1 MYKKNILIKKRC
13 ICGGNL
19 KEKIDFGKLP
29 LINDFK
35 KIKTIKYPTIISQC
49 LKCFLVQL
57 KYAVKDSLIFP
68 KNYSYLSADL
78 HEKIKDYKDLI
89 AKISSRFLRYKPMIV
104 DIGGND
110 GSLMQIAKNK
120 NFLELNIEPT
130 NVANISKERGIKT
143 LKKKFN
149 SRTANDLKKNK
160 LLFDFVI
167 STNFFA
173 HTNNLNE
180 IIEGVKKIIKNDGIL
195 IIEAQ
200 YIYKVLKANGFDS
213 FHQDHKYYYSINSM
227 SRILKIFD
235 LHVFDVEFL
244 KHQPEIIRIF
254 ASKKIKKKTIRYNKI
269 LKIENDKEIV
279 KKIKKL
285 NTFRVKYIVKIKNLI
300 KKLNHQ
306 KKNIYGISASPRGCV
321 LLNSG
326 NFNKKNIKMI
336 GEMSKSFKLKK
347 LIPGTNIQI
356 KDENSILI
364 DQPDFVV
371 ILAWH
376 LKHRLMKSLR
386 KRGYKGKFII
396 PLPKIKIL

>member
-1 MYKKNILIKKRC
+1 
-13 ICGGNL
+13 
-19 KEKIDFGKLP
+19 
-29 LINDFK
+29 
-35 KIKTIKYPTIISQC
+35 
-49 LKCFLVQL
+49 
-57 KYAVKDSLIFP
+57 
-68 KNYSYLSADL
+68 LSADS

-89 AKISSRFLRYKPMIV
+89 SKISSRFLRYKPMIV

-110 GSLMQIAKNK
+110 GSLMQIAKKK
-120 NFLELNIEPT
+120 NFLEMNIEPT

-149 SRTANDLKKNK
+149 STTANNLKKKK

-180 IIEGVKKIIKNDGIL
+180 IIVGVKKILKNDGIL

-213 FHQDHKYYYSINSM
+213 FHQDHKYYYSINSI
-227 SRILKIFD
+227 SKILKIFD

-244 KHQPEIIRIF
+244 KYQPEIIRIF
-254 ASKKIKKKTIRYNKI
+254 ASKKIRKKTIRYNKI
-269 LKIENDKEIV
+269 LKTENDKEIV

-326 NFNKKNIKMI
+326 NFNRKNIKII

-347 LIPGTNIQI
+347 LIPGTNILI

-364 DQPDFVV
+364 DQPDFVL